1 MKAVIALGSNL
12 GNPNENLDLAI
23 ALLREASNVEKES
36 SYYITKPVGYEDQPD
51 FVNAVCIIETELP
64 AMELLNML
72 HGIEKA
78 MGRERTI
85 KWGPR
90 TIDLDIIQYGTL
102 LSKAEELTLPH
113 PRAHERKFVLE
124 PWAEIEPD
132 AILLT
137 HGKISELISKL
148 QLVSTR
154 YPSWTGVLN
163 ERKGIRPDNGRV
175 ACWACSVDKC
185 CTQTQQSCCCKCLY

>member
-1 MKAVIALGSNL
+1 MKALISLGSNL
-12 GNPNENLDLAI
+12 GNPKENLDLAI
-23 ALLREASNVEKES
+23 ALLQEATNVEKVS
-36 SYYITKPVGYEDQPD
+36 SYFVTKPVGYKEQPD
-51 FVNAVCIIETELP
+51 FLNAVCIIETELP

-90 TIDLDIIQYGTL
+90 TLDLDIIQYGTL
-102 LSKAEELTLPH
+102 LSNAEELTLPH

-137 HGKISELISKL
+137 HGKITELISKL
-148 QLVSTR
+148 
-154 YPSWTGVLN
+154 
-163 ERKGIRPDNGRV
+163 
-175 ACWACSVDKC
+175 
-185 CTQTQQSCCCKCLY
+185 

>member
-1 MKAVIALGSNL
+1 MKAVIALGSNI
-12 GNPNENLDLAI
+12 GNPKENLDLAL
-23 ALLREASNVEKES
+23 ALLKEATDVKKVS
-36 SYYITKPVGYEDQPD
+36 SYYITKPVGYEEQPD

-78 MGRERTI
+78 MGRERTV

-90 TIDLDIIQYGTL
+90 TLDLDIIQYGSL
-102 LSKAEELTLPH
+102 LSKSEELTLPH

-124 PWAEIEPD
+124 SWHEIEPD

-137 HGKISELISKL
+137 HGKIEELLSKL
-148 QLVSTR
+148 
-154 YPSWTGVLN
+154 
-163 ERKGIRPDNGRV
+163 
-175 ACWACSVDKC
+175 
-185 CTQTQQSCCCKCLY
+185 